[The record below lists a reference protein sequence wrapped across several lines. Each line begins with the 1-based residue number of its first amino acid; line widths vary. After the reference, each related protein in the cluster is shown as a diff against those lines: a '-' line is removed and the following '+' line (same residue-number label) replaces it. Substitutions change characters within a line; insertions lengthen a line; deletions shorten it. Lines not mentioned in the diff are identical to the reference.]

1 LLASCALCASW
12 DLRCPH
18 RSSVAARAPLVRNTS
33 IFTYRDERNLFALI
47 GIIIIAAFLALLQIN
62 AQRSGTT
69 SPIAAI
75 AGSTAFFAQGA
86 VTALSRGVRNAAVA
100 VVTFPAVAGDNA
112 RLRGRNLQLE
122 RQNVTLRQLV
132 TAGTSQRALQPAI
145 DLYDGLEARVIGFPP
160 ENESRAVTIDK
171 GSAAGVRRD
180 DGVLAGTGVVGR
192 VDSVTPLT
200 STVLL
205 VTDYTSR
212 IPAIVRRG
220 GWWGIARGNLT
231 SVTVE
236 YVEQD
241 APLRNGDVVVTGEG
255 RSFHSGI
262 PIGTIT
268 NVQRGSSLLYQTAVL
283 APAVDLGALDRVVVL
298 TK

>member
-1 LLASCALCASW
+1 M
-12 DLRCPH
+12 
-18 RSSVAARAPLVRNTS
+18 
-33 IFTYRDERNLFALI
+33 
-47 GIIIIAAFLALLQIN
+47 ALLQIN

-75 AGSTAFFAQGA
+75 AGSATFFAQSG
-86 VTALSRGVRNAAVA
+86 VTALSRGVRDAIAT
-100 VVTFPAVAGDNA
+100 VVSFPTVVSDDAK
-112 RLRGRNLQLE
+112 LRDRNLQLE
-122 RQNVTLRQLV
+122 RQNVQLRQL
-132 TAGTSQRALQPAI
+132 AGADASQRALQPAL
-145 DLYDGLEARVIGFPP
+145 DLYGGIEARVIGFPP

-231 SVTVE
+231 SVTIE

-283 APAVDLGALDRVVVL
+283 APAVDLGALDRVVVI

>member
-1 LLASCALCASW
+1 M
-12 DLRCPH
+12 
-18 RSSVAARAPLVRNTS
+18 
-33 IFTYRDERNLFALI
+33 
-47 GIIIIAAFLALLQIN
+47 LQIN

-75 AGSTAFFAQGA
+75 AGTTTAFAQGA
-86 VTALSRGVRNAAVA
+86 IAAISRGVRNGFVT
-100 VVTFPAVAGDNA
+100 VVTFPQVIGDDA
-112 RLRGRNLQLE
+112 RLRNRNLQLE
-122 RQNVTLRQLV
+122 RQNQQLRQLV
-132 TAGTSQRALQPAI
+132 GAANSQQALQPAI
-145 DLYDGLEARVIGFPP
+145 NLYGGLEARVIGFPP
-160 ENESRAVTIDK
+160 ENESRAITIDK

-192 VDSVTPLT
+192 VDAVTPLT

-231 SVTVE
+231 SVSVE

-241 APLRNGDVVVTGEG
+241 APIRNGDVVVTGEG

-268 NVQRGSSLLYQTAVL
+268 DVERGSSLLYQTAVL